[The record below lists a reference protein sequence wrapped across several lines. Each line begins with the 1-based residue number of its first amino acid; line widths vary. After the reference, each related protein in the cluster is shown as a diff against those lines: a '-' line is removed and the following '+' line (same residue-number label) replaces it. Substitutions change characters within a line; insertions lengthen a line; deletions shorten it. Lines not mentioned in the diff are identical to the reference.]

1 MPLVITTGEPA
12 GIGPDVVIQAAQHH
26 TGMPLVIV
34 ADPLLLHERAAC
46 LGLRADWPL
55 FDAEQ
60 SQRISI
66 LPIPLCVPC
75 EPGVLAADNAP
86 YVLRCL
92 EAAAR
97 GCLNDTF
104 SALVTG
110 PVHKGII
117 NQAGLPFAGHTE
129 LFAALT
135 DTQTVVMTFLTDFCP
150 VGLMTTHLPLREVPD
165 AITEQLVYE
174 SARVLLD
181 AMPTYFSNDKP
192 KLAICGLN
200 PHAGED
206 GHLGREEIDVM
217 APAIRR
223 LRQEGHLVD
232 GPLSAD
238 SLFAPNNRQQYDA
251 ILSPYHDQALP
262 VIKALGFGRGTQTT
276 LGLPFLRLSVDHGTA
291 LSLAATGQ
299 ADTGSLRVALEQ
311 AEHFVKQEITT
322 YV

>member
-206 GHLGREEIDVM
+206 GHLGREEIDVII
-217 APAIRR
+217 PALDE
-223 LRQEGHLVD
+223 LREQGLNIT
-232 GPLSAD
+232 GPLPAD
-238 SLFAPNNRQQYDA
+238 TMFQPKYMEQADA
-251 ILSPYHDQALP
+251 ILAMYHDQGLP
-262 VIKALGFGRGTQTT
+262 VLKYKWFGDAVNIT
-276 LGLPFLRLSVDHGTA
+276 LGLPSIRTSVDHGTA
-291 LSLAATGQ
+291 LDLAGTGQ
-299 ADTGSLRVALEQ
+299 ANSGSFKRAINKALTLV
-311 AEHFVKQEITT
+311 VKQQ
-322 YV
+322 